1 MDAADRIDRTSRM
14 DLPWRLAKRWL
25 GGLASGARKRP
36 RVLSVVE
43 RLDLGPKRSL
53 WIVACAGRRFLVPCG
68 AEAVGPMLEIHPRER
83 GSNDRVPL
91 LPEASILWMEN

>member
-1 MDAADRIDRTSRM
+1 M
-14 DLPWRLAKRWL
+14 
-25 GGLASGARKRP
+25 
-36 RVLSVVE
+36 LSVVE